1 MGELSYE
8 LLSMGM
14 RYWFVL
20 LIALTLLRVFFL
32 MRRDNREYRR
42 ALRQLPDAGL
52 IGEVVDLQ
60 TGAAQPLPREGL
72 IGSSRSCDIRH
83 PGLHRRE
90 IEFVFRPGFGVK
102 LIPIHRKHG
111 GVLDQEPLK
120 KGDDFA
126 LHGTVLEIRNVQL
139 RFRLFAGLDLPLRQ
153 PPVMQPVEQPVQGP
167 LPEPAYLEQGDSL
180 PLASYPEP
188 LPPSSSGPDLEMTWQ
203 FAPLPPEIVNPPEQE
218 EPRLRSRRSRRTGG
232 QAHD

>member
-60 TGAAQPLPREGL
+60 TGASQPLPREGL

-83 PGLHRRE
+83 QGLHRRE
-90 IEFVFRPGFGVK
+90 IEFIFRPGFGVK
-102 LIPIHRKHG
+102 LIPIHRKHRAL
-111 GVLDQEPLK
+111 LDQEPLR

-126 LHGTVLEIRNVQL
+126 LHGTVLEIRDVKL

-153 PPVMQPVEQPVQGP
+153 PPQEVPAATVF
-167 LPEPAYLEQGDSL
+167 LEPAFQDQGDSL

-188 LPPSSSGPDLEMTWQ
+188 LPPSSAGQDMEMTWQ
-203 FAPLPPEIVNPPEQE
+203 FAPLPPELLNPPEVEE
-218 EPRLRSRRSRRTGG
+218 EPGKRSRRSRRKRGN
-232 QAHD
+232 AHD